1 MSISSVVNHF
11 LSKGVECSI
20 INQFSGK
27 ESASKIACNTKILL
41 FRVKNSDILIVTS
54 EKMIVSNKKFKDYF
68 KANPKELNSSEITA
82 ITGHPMGG
90 VSPFGLKNPLKVYID
105 ISLKGENYI
114 YLCAGLKN
122 FVVTVTS
129 KEIVDLTS
137 GEWID
142 ICESE
147 EYNYPPRKN

>member
-11 LSKGVECSI
+11 LSKGLECSI
-20 INQFSGK
+20 INQLSCK
-27 ESASKIACNTKILL
+27 ECASEAACNTKILL
-41 FRVKNSDILIVTS
+41 FRVKNSDILIVTR
-54 EKMIVSNKKFKDYF
+54 ENMIVSNKKFKDYF
-68 KANPKELNSSEITA
+68 KANPNEVNKNEITA
-82 ITGHPMGG
+82 ITGHPIGG

-105 ISLKGENYI
+105 ISLKGKNCI

-129 KEIVDLTS
+129 KEVVHLTS

-142 ICESE
+142 ICENE
-147 EYNYPPRKN
+147 EYNYGPRKN